1 MKDNLSIVI
10 LMIVF
15 VMLVVMFPLYNFFE
29 RQDDMSYNLAL
40 KATTT
45 FVEKVLNYG
54 YMDSDMYD
62 EFVTELS
69 STGNLYDIE
78 FEAHLQTITKDPDN
92 INKDIYITQTK
103 IEYNNDIF
111 SAIAEPN
118 LGSATLVDRDVK
130 DGMYKL
136 NIGDGFY
143 VKLKNSNTTMAGA
156 IFNSIIATSSKE
168 RIVINY
174 GGIVRNNA
182 WYKIDAT
189 YNEKVEITDAS
200 SSTLTEAEK
209 VLSTSTN
216 QTQLYISNIPK
227 TSEDGKAEPLVVN
240 KADKL
245 LSAKQY
251 NHTHTDDCYVEC
263 NGSFE
268 LTETTRDLVHS
279 CYFTLR
285 QCAES
290 SKVLKRCPYSSID
303 GNCNWTITGQGQ
315 ICANC
320 GQRSTNMPFKLTCIK
335 CGHVENFVFNE
346 CLNCR
351 MTYYGKSM
359 QDLEFVIGNHKA
371 MFCDGQETFELYRQV
386 DLHKCNTCDA
396 MYKKYHSYDNECS
409 ICKSSVYY
417 DEEFEGVEGQHNII
431 RICGYN

>member
-92 INKDIYITQTK
+92 ITKDIYVTQTK

-118 LGSATLVDRDVK
+118 IGSATLVDRDVK

-174 GGIVRNNA
+174 GGIVKNNA

-189 YNEKVEITDAS
+189 YNEKVEKTDTS
-200 SSTLTEAEK
+200 SSTLTAAEK

-216 QTQLYISNIPK
+216 QTQLYISNISNEVQIVSK
-227 TSEDGKAEPLVVN
+227 S
-240 KADKL
+240 DKH
-245 LSAKQY
+245 LSASEY
-251 NHTHTDDCYVEC
+251 NHTHTDACYIDC
-263 NGSFE
+263 NGSFG
-268 LTETTRDLVHS
+268 LSETTRDLVHS

-285 QCAES
+285 KCEEN

-315 ICANC
+315 ICSKC
-320 GQRSTNMPFKLTCIK
+320 GQRTINMPFKLTCVH
-335 CGHVENFVFNE
+335 CNHQETLTFNE

-351 MTYYGKSM
+351 MTYYGKTM
-359 QDLEFVIGNHKA
+359 QDLEFVIGNHQA

-386 DLHKCNTCDA
+386 NLFKCSTCDA
-396 MYKKYHSYDNECS
+396 MYKKYNSYENECS

-417 DEEFEGVEGQHNII
+417 DEEIEGIEGQHNII
-431 RICGYN
+431 KICGYDD